1 MQFLNKYIWWH
12 SKLPHF
18 MYAKI
23 VIIIIIN
30 LKNVGGFQG
39 VFVLEDIYNKK
50 LLEKMHG
57 HELHPK
63 E

>member
-1 MQFLNKYIWWH
+1 
-12 SKLPHF
+12 

-23 VIIIIIN
+23 IIIIIIIN